1 MEAIIE
7 RCCGIDVH
15 KKTITACLMVGKP
28 NEKPTV
34 TIKTFSTMTRDLLA
48 CKDWLESK
56 GCTHVALE
64 SSGVY
69 WKPVFNILEDS
80 VEIILANARHIK
92 NVPGRKT
99 DVKDCAWIAELLR
112 HGLIK
117 GSFIPPRPIREL
129 RDLTRYRKKLI
140 QQRSSELNR
149 IQKFLEDANIK
160 LSSVVSDITGV
171 SAQDMIYHLI
181 KQDMTP
187 QEMSE
192 LARGRLRT
200 KITELEKALEGA
212 LREHHRLMLTLSIQ
226 MIASYDQ
233 AIAELDREI
242 DERMQPYRKESERL
256 QTIPGIKKR
265 AVESIVAETGAD
277 MSRFPSDRHLSSW
290 AGVSPGN
297 NESAGKRRS
306 GRSTP
311 GNKWLKAILTES
323 AWSASRSK
331 GTYLKA
337 RYQRLAARRG
347 KKRAAL
353 AVGHT
358 ILIMAYHI
366 IKEQCT
372 YQELG
377 GDYFDRLNELHLI
390 KRLTS
395 RIQALGYKV
404 NLDKVSVAV

>member
-1 MEAIIE
+1 MQAIIE

-15 KKTITACLMVGKP
+15 KKIITACLIIGKF
-28 NEKPTV
+28 NELPTV
-34 TIKTFSTMTRDLLA
+34 IIKTFSTMTRDLLA
-48 CKDWLESK
+48 CKDWLESE

-64 SSGVY
+64 STGVY

-80 VEIILANARHIK
+80 MEIILANARHIK

-99 DVKDCAWIAELLR
+99 DVKDCEWIATLLR

-160 LSSVVSDITGV
+160 LASVVTDITGV
-171 SAQDMIYHLI
+171 SAQDMIHHLI
-181 KQDMTP
+181 RKDMTP
-187 QEMSE
+187 QEMAE

-212 LREHHRLMLTLSIQ
+212 LREHHRLILTLSIQ

-233 AIAELDREI
+233 AIDTLDREI
-242 DERMQPYRKESERL
+242 DERMKPYSKESERL

-265 AVESIVAETGAD
+265 AAETIVAETGVD
-277 MSRFPSDRHLSSW
+277 MSRFPSANHLSSW
-290 AGVSPGN
+290 TGVSPGN
-297 NESAGKRRS
+297 NESAGKRHS
-306 GRSTP
+306 GRTTQ
-311 GNKWLKAILTES
+311 GNKWLKAVLTES
-323 AWSASRSK
+323 AWSASKTK

-347 KKRAAL
+347 KKRAAV
-353 AVGHT
+353 AVAHT
-358 ILIMAYHI
+358 I
-366 IKEQCT
+366 
-372 YQELG
+372 
-377 GDYFDRLNELHLI
+377 
-390 KRLTS
+390 S
-395 RIQALGYKV
+395 
-404 NLDKVSVAV
+404 